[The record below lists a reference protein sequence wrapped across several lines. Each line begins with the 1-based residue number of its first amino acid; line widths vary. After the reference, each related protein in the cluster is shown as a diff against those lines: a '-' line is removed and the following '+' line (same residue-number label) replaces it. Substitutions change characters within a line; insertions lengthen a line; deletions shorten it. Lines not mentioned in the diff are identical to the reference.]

1 MYLVCY
7 GTRPELLKLI
17 PLINKMKENN
27 LNVKVLFSGQHK
39 DLIKKCEHLVYT
51 DIILENIMEHN
62 QTLNKLVSKILIK
75 MDEIFQKYS
84 IENIIIQGDTST
96 AYGIALSGFHHK
108 KNIIHI
114 EAGLRTHNKY
124 SPFPE
129 EINRKL
135 ISQITDIHICPTK
148 IAMKNLENENI
159 VNNVYFHKGSTIILL
174 LVFKA
179 FSFSHQ
185 MMYFPLFVRY

>member
-39 DLIKKCEHLVYT
+39 DLIKNFEHLVYT

-75 MDEIFQKYS
+75 MDEIFEKYS
-84 IENIIIQGDTST
+84 I
-96 AYGIALSGFHHK
+96 
-108 KNIIHI
+108 
-114 EAGLRTHNKY
+114 
-124 SPFPE
+124 
-129 EINRKL
+129 
-135 ISQITDIHICPTK
+135 
-148 IAMKNLENENI
+148 
-159 VNNVYFHKGSTIILL
+159 
-174 LVFKA
+174 
-179 FSFSHQ
+179 
-185 MMYFPLFVRY
+185 